1 MNIDMSVAM
10 AAPLMPHFKPKMK
23 MEKSGK
29 KVMTENHA
37 KAYRYLTT
45 NSAIATVS
53 STGKVKA
60 KKAGKC
66 KIYVVGVNGVYKA
79 ITVTV
84 N

>member
-1 MNIDMSVAM
+1 
-10 AAPLMPHFKPKMK
+10 
-23 MEKSGK
+23 
-29 KVMTENHA
+29 MTEGHA

-45 NSAIATVS
+45 NSAVATVS
-53 STGKVKA
+53 SAGKITA